1 MGLPIPRIYSWSSE
15 ASNSVGAEY
24 ILEEKAP
31 GQPLGKIW
39 DKLSLE
45 AKLDMVNQVVDIEKK
60 FASISF
66 PKHGCIYYEADL
78 RSSPGQYER
87 LDLNDSSKFE
97 SFQSKDPP
105 LFAIGPSAS
114 PNHWEREK
122 AKMKLDRGPC
132 KFWILNVIM
141 SYTNSGLGRNVADY
155 ALALGMNEVEWATST
170 AKPRMNFHRSMA
182 SPETPGDYIALIKN
196 YMALSPYLA
205 SYPSTESPNRISH
218 PDLHLDNVF
227 VDPGT
232 NRITCIIDWQQA
244 CVSPISLQR
253 SHPQMLE
260 LSALSHSGQGKHES
274 DLLNHY
280 YNAIKESDP
289 VRWKVLADP
298 LLQVKTNPIS
308 MVPGCWDRED
318 LFSLRA
324 ALITAVAHWDVIGQR
339 GTPCPVNFGQE
350 ELLRHQ
356 DEMDLLEGISTI
368 LHQLQDDGL
377 IPLGGMV
384 RPEYYDRAMELNNYF
399 RHEFIDLAEN
409 EHQRELHAK
418 VWPYQ

>member
-1 MGLPIPRIYSWSSE
+1 
-15 ASNSVGAEY
+15 
-24 ILEEKAP
+24 
-31 GQPLGKIW
+31 
-39 DKLSLE
+39 
-45 AKLDMVNQVVDIEKK
+45 
-60 FASISF
+60 
-66 PKHGCIYYEADL
+66 
-78 RSSPGQYER
+78 
-87 LDLNDSSKFE
+87 
-97 SFQSKDPP
+97 
-105 LFAIGPSAS
+105 
-114 PNHWEREK
+114 
-122 AKMKLDRGPC
+122 
-132 KFWILNVIM
+132 
-141 SYTNSGLGRNVADY
+141 
-155 ALALGMNEVEWATST
+155 
-170 AKPRMNFHRSMA
+170 MA
-182 SPETPGDYIALIKN
+182 SPETPSDYITLLKD

-205 SYPSTESPNRISH
+205 SYPSTELPNRISH
-218 PDLHLDNVF
+218 PDLHLDNIF

-260 LSALSHSGQGKHES
+260 LSALSHPGKGKDER
-274 DLLNHY
+274 DLLSHY

-308 MVPGCWDRED
+308 LVPGCWDRED

-324 ALITAVAHWDVIGQR
+324 ALITAVAHWDAIGLH
-339 GTPCPVNFGQE
+339 GTPCPVKFGEE

-368 LHQLQDDGL
+368 LHQLQNDGL

-384 RPEYYDRAMELNNYF
+384 RPGYYDRAMELNNYF
-399 RHEFIDLAEN
+399 RNEFINLAEN
-409 EHQRELHAK
+409 EHQRELHSK